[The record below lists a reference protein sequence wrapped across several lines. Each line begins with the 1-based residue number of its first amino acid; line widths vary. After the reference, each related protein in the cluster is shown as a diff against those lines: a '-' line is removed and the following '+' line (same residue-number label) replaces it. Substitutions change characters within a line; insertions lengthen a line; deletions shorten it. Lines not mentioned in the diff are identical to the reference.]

1 MEEINRKKNAITSL
15 DKQKN
20 ELNYHKEIL
29 EEERNK
35 YIEEQNEIKEKINN
49 TTNQITF
56 IIIKLQNISQKIEE
70 LAMNNK
76 HPKTQDE
83 YIDSLTDKMEQIG
96 LNDEEKK
103 RALKK
108 MKENINIKIFKEVN
122 QLKEDDVKNLN
133 DSQLT
138 GKLGVI
144 IPKSKKFKLIL

>member
-1 MEEINRKKNAITSL
+1 
-15 DKQKN
+15 
-20 ELNYHKEIL
+20 
-29 EEERNK
+29 
-35 YIEEQNEIKEKINN
+35 
-49 TTNQITF
+49 
-56 IIIKLQNISQKIEE
+56 
-70 LAMNNK
+70 MNNK

-103 RALKK
+103 IALKK

-138 GKLGVI
+138 EKLGVI
-144 IPKSKKFKLIL
+144 IPKSKKLKLIL

>member
-1 MEEINRKKNAITSL
+1 MEEINRKKNAKTSL

-35 YIEEQNEIKEKINN
+35 YIEEQNEIKEKIRN

-76 HPKTQDE
+76 HLKTQDE
-83 YIDSLTDKMEQIG
+83 YIDSLTDKMEKIG

-103 RALKK
+103 RDLKK
-108 MKENINIKIFKEVN
+108 MKDNIKIFKEVN

-133 DSQLT
+133 DSQLAE
-138 GKLGVI
+138 KLGVI
-144 IPKSKKFKLIL
+144 IPKSKNSN